1 MSNLDPRIEAV
12 RQQYGLAK
20 EDFWQIPQ
28 NKQWVCKHAAL
39 EVVATKADVIWEAPQ
54 IIQADTANGIAVIVA
69 AGKMGQRTEWATGE
83 ASPKNNK
90 NSYPWAMA
98 EKRAKDRVVL
108 KLVGIHGLV
117 YSEDEAD
124 DFKEPRQPAND
135 PPTTKSSSQLKKD
148 DAWTRAMSDLEKDM
162 LDVKSSVSLDSLR
175 QSYMDR
181 ANSEGW
187 TAAWK
192 NSLEDVFLS
201 YSKQLHKDNLWSELI
216 NIKTLSGLQSFWAD
230 SLTDIK
236 QLGPDVTREFT
247 AKKDEMKKLL
257 SEGPEQEIARQ
268 TGGRIVNERV
278 LDNPL
283 MAG

>member
-1 MSNLDPRIEAV
+1 MAALDPRIESV
-12 RQQYGLAK
+12 RAQYGLDK

-39 EVVATKADVIWEAPQ
+39 EVVATKANVEWSAPQ

-69 AGKMGQRTEWATGE
+69 SGKMGDRVEWATGE

-124 DFKEPRQPAND
+124 DFKEPRTTDQRSEVGRREAANQQPAKPSSADMKRQLAEIDKDLLDCASIVAVDTCAKTWAHVMRRDNWPKD
-135 PPTTKSSSQLKKD
+135 FVDCAAPKFEARRKILRDGTVAEIENTFPGATT
-148 DAWTRAMSDLEKDM
+148 
-162 LDVKSSVSLDSLR
+162 
-175 QSYMDR
+175 
-181 ANSEGW
+181 
-187 TAAWK
+187 
-192 NSLEDVFLS
+192 
-201 YSKQLHKDNLWSELI
+201 
-216 NIKTLSGLQSFWAD
+216 
-230 SLTDIK
+230 
-236 QLGPDVTREFT
+236 
-247 AKKDEMKKLL
+247 
-257 SEGPEQEIARQ
+257 
-268 TGGRIVNERV
+268 VNERV